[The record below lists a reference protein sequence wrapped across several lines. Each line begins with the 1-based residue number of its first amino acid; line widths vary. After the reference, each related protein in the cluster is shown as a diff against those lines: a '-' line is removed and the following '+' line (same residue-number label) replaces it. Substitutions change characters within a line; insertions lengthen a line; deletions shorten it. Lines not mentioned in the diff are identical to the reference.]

1 MARNANLL
9 KIPKIGRLACKLAQ
23 FSIFGEDVLRASTP
37 LGKGDLPA
45 LPASGMDKL
54 KEVLLDRF
62 PRYRRNLVEF
72 EELWEEC
79 IVSIQHL
86 CKRLRRK

>member
-9 KIPKIGRLACKLAQ
+9 KIPKIVRLACKLTQ
-23 FSIFGEDVLRASTP
+23 FSIFGEDVLRASMP

-62 PRYRRNLVEF
+62 PRYRRNLVEL

-86 CKRLRRK
+86 CKRLRHK